1 MEGSVTLWMADTYAL
16 EKIRHPYQRT
26 YRDDK
31 QARWETDTE
40 YCNNYGKIQKH
51 LKSLGNFLIRHRST
65 QCLKISTF
73 LKIRI
78 FLLLIFST

>member
-51 LKSLGNFLIRHRST
+51 HFKSLRNFFITPSLN
-65 QCLKISTF
+65 QMF
-73 LKIRI
+73 
-78 FLLLIFST
+78 

>member
-31 QARWETDTE
+31 QARWETDGE
-40 YCNNYGKIQKH
+40 YCNNYGESYQKKLFVHFRIKIIVYPY
-51 LKSLGNFLIRHRST
+51 LKT
-65 QCLKISTF
+65 QGA
-73 LKIRI
+73 I
-78 FLLLIFST
+78 FRTPKWKQNYQ

>member
-51 LKSLGNFLIRHRST
+51 HFKSLRNFLIRHRST
-65 QCLKISTF
+65 QRLKISTF

-78 FLLLIFST
+78 FYS

>member
-51 LKSLGNFLIRHRST
+51 HFKSFRNFLIRHRST
-65 QCLKISTF
+65 QCLKI
-73 LKIRI
+73 
-78 FLLLIFST
+78 LLMIFST